1 MPDPASAAVDRAILL
16 VNLGSPDS
24 PDVADVR
31 RYLDQF
37 LMDGRVLDLP
47 WPVRRLLVSIILRTR
62 PKRSAEAYASIW
74 TDQGSPLKVH
84 ARALAEAL
92 DARVEAPVRWAM
104 RYASPSIEDVLL
116 EMAAEGIR
124 YVEFVALYPHW
135 AMSTSETSIVEAER
149 IIRKHK
155 LAMTL
160 APMAPFYDEA
170 GYIEVLANAAREH
183 LHEDDHLLFS
193 YHSVPERHI
202 WKTDPTGNH
211 CLKAENCCQADN
223 PAAHSRCYRH
233 QAFVTSELVAAAL
246 GLPRDRWSVSFQ
258 SRIGRTKWIEP
269 YTDKTLEAM
278 PGQGIRRLAVM
289 CPAFVAD
296 NLETLEEIG
305 IEGREIFEAAGGTRY
320 TLIPC
325 LNARPDWVEFL
336 ARALET
342 GQASRAGSPPPA
354 LAVDAAATG

>member
-1 MPDPASAAVDRAILL
+1 MPEPALAAADRAVLL

-47 WPVRRLLVSIILRTR
+47 WPVRRMLVSIILRTR

-74 TDQGSPLKVH
+74 TDEGSPLKVH
-84 ARALAEAL
+84 ARDLAAAL
-92 DARVEAPVRWAM
+92 DARMDAPVRWAM
-104 RYASPSIEDVLL
+104 RYASPSIEDALL
-116 EMAAEGIR
+116 EMAADGVR
-124 YVEFVALYPHW
+124 HVEFVALYPHW

-149 IIRKHK
+149 VIRKHK
-155 LAMTL
+155 LDMTL

-183 LHEDDHLLFS
+183 LHADDHLLFS

-202 WKTDPTGNH
+202 WKTDPTGEH
-211 CLKAENCCQADN
+211 CLKVENCCQIDN

-233 QAFVTSELVAAAL
+233 QAYVTSELVAAAL
-246 GLPRDRWSVSFQ
+246 GLPGDRWSVSFQ

-278 PGQGIRRLAVM
+278 PSQGIKRLAVM

-305 IEGREIFEAAGGTRY
+305 IEGREIFEEAGGERY

-336 ARALET
+336 ARALD
-342 GQASRAGSPPPA
+342 GDPVHRAEPPPTA
-354 LAVDAAATG
+354 LAVDAAANG